1 MDICIYNRL
10 ESLFQVRGYG
20 DVVMKVK
27 TFPKG
32 IHPKDQKSATRDKAF
47 EDAPRAELIVLPLQQ
62 SAGVASEPLVKVRD
76 TVLAGQKIAEAG
88 AFISAPLHT
97 PVSGT
102 VKAIQLRPHHM
113 GLKLMSI
120 VIQPDEEQQWV
131 ELKPGP
137 KDPDP
142 EYIRNAVREAGIV
155 GLGGAAF
162 PTGVKIAPPPEMK
175 VDTVIINGCECEP
188 YLTVDHRQMVE
199 NASAIVDGLA
209 LMVKAVGATRGMI
222 GVEDNK
228 PEAIEAIKKATA
240 ETDFKVVVL
249 ETKYPQGAEKQLIH
263 AALGRE
269 VPSGALPGHVGV
281 LVQNVGT
288 AAAVS
293 AAVREGRPLIRRA
306 VTVSGSGIKEPKN
319 LVVDIG
325 TPVKDLVEYCGG
337 LSDGAAKVIIG
348 GPMMGVAVTSLD
360 IPVVKAT
367 SGVIALSRDELTEMD
382 YQPCIKCARCVEVC
396 PMGLMPNR
404 LSVMSE
410 IQVWD
415 EMKGEHLFDCVEC
428 GSCSFVCP
436 SNRPL
441 VQQIRLGKYEL
452 KKDRT

>member
-1 MDICIYNRL
+1 MTKKL
-10 ESLFQVRGYG
+10 
-20 DVVMKVK
+20 K

-32 IHPKDQKSATRDKAF
+32 VHPKDQKNATRDKALV
-47 EDAPRAELIVLPLQQ
+47 EAPRAELIVLPLQQ
-62 SAGVASEPLVKVRD
+62 SAGVPAEPLVKVRD
-76 TVLAGQKIAEAG
+76 TVLTGQKIAETG
-88 AFISAPLHT
+88 ALISASLHT

-102 VKAIQLRPHHM
+102 VKAIELRPHHT

-120 VIQPDEEQQWV
+120 VIQPDEEQQCV
-131 ELKPGP
+131 ELTPGP
-137 KDPDP
+137 DDPDP

-162 PTGVKIAPPPEMK
+162 PTRVKISPPPEMK

-199 NASAIVDGLA
+199 NAGAIVDGLK
-209 LMVKAVGATRGMI
+209 LLVKAVGAKRGI
-222 GVEDNK
+222 VGVEDNK
-228 PEAIEAIKKATA
+228 PEAVEAVRKATA
-240 ETDFKVVVL
+240 GTDFEVVVL

-288 AAAVS
+288 AAAIS

-306 VTVSGSGIKEPKN
+306 VTVGGSGIHEPKN

-325 TPVKDLVEYCGG
+325 TSIKDLVEYCGG
-337 LSDGAAKVIIG
+337 LTDGAAKVIIG
-348 GPMMGVAVTSLD
+348 GPMMGATVASLD
-360 IPVVKAT
+360 VPVVKAT

-382 YQPCIKCARCVEVC
+382 YQPCIKCGRCVEAC

-410 IQVWD
+410 ILIWD
-415 EMKGEHLFDCVEC
+415 EMKDEHVFDCVEC

-436 SNRPL
+436 SKRPL

-452 KKDRT
+452 KKDKT